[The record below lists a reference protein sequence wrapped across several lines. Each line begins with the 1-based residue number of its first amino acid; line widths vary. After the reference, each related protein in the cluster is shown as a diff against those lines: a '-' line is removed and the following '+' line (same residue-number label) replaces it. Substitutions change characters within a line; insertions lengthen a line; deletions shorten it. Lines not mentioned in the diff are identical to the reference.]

1 MELLCCSYGVYHMY
15 MVYTF
20 LLVELS
26 EREKHLKKHAKD
38 KVHDLLMV

>member
-1 MELLCCSYGVYHMY
+1 MKLLCYSYGVYHMHP
-15 MVYTF
+15 F

-38 KVHDLLMV
+38 KVHDFLMV